1 MQATGLS
8 RPSSKPCVG
17 RGCYAG
23 GQPKSSG
30 LICAACRVSG
40 RVLTCRQAVTLLP
53 AGQSLLS
60 AARVWIAAATD
71 RQAHDSYK
79 QLGLSRQQG
88 RLQRPCYVWPFLQQ
102 LHMRC
107 VMSKP
112 YYLLLQA
119 SVVEDWN
126 VLYGAGCLLYASVAA
141 CMPSKM
147 LVQAQ
152 RPLLQACLAPYGA
165 PLLLRQLWVDGG
177 AAGGS
182 SPQLTGHVMC
192 CMPCQGFQ
200 RRFCVAA
207 TQNVQ
212 QGGTCASGVWE

>member
-60 AARVWIAAATD
+60 AAQAWTTAAKD

-88 RLQRPCYVWPFLQQ
+88 RLT
-102 LHMRC
+102 
-107 VMSKP
+107 
-112 YYLLLQA
+112 
-119 SVVEDWN
+119 
-126 VLYGAGCLLYASVAA
+126 
-141 CMPSKM
+141 
-147 LVQAQ
+147 
-152 RPLLQACLAPYGA
+152 A
-165 PLLLRQLWVDGG
+165 PLL
-177 AAGGS
+177 
-182 SPQLTGHVMC
+182 
-192 CMPCQGFQ
+192 
-200 RRFCVAA
+200 CVAVLA
-207 TQNVQ
+207 AAAHALCYVKPLLPSAASFS
-212 QGGTCASGVWE
+212 GGRLECAVRGWLLAIC